1 MYFCIKIRWFLL
13 LCINFIKVNFV
24 IKIYLYFIF
33 RIDDCI
39 NKIGKVDFVSKLDL
53 LKGY

>member
-1 MYFCIKIRWFLL
+1 MVFIIML
-13 LCINFIKVNFV
+13 NFIKVNFV

-33 RIDDCI
+33 RNDDCI
-39 NKIGKVDFVSKLDL
+39 NKIGKVDFVSKVDL